1 MSTSP
6 IRLNPSLISAA
17 EREGLMQKRS
27 TPKQIEFWA
36 DLGRAV
42 ERVIDLS
49 DVFAVLQ
56 GLKRL
61 KLENVESVSVEAD
74 DVFDDLQKNNF
85 CLNISL
91 QYCLGLFCEGR
102 LIIIEMHILKCQ
114 DNNLLFS
121 LCLVGEE
128 EAVPKNIRSDG
139 LHVLRG
145 DVAPALKEGVR
156 LGRLIEIDGGP
167 R

>member
-42 ERVIDLS
+42 ERVIDFS

-74 DVFDDLQKNNF
+74 DVFGDLQERARESRLFNEVTSSAVYFESSKRHP
-85 CLNISL
+85 
-91 QYCLGLFCEGR
+91 GLLDR
-102 LIIIEMHILKCQ
+102 V
-114 DNNLLFS
+114 DS
-121 LCLVGEE
+121 T
-128 EAVPKNIRSDG
+128 SG
-139 LHVLRG
+139 LRQTG
-145 DVAPALKEGVR
+145 QFRNGKFESR
-156 LGRLIEIDGGP
+156 I
-167 R
+167 